1 MRVGDFGVEV
11 VAMQDGEVREI
22 GSGHVLARAGTVY
35 GLRLRNFGP
44 LRCVA
49 DVQIDGKVVTRGGLV
64 LDPYS
69 VSTLERPIDDR
80 EAGRFTVIAE
90 GDERVFGP
98 DGGRDNPELGMIEV
112 RFRRELPRDQRH
124 GIRPLPDVSILPV
137 PIIPVTH
144 GSDVPSPPAPRT
156 PPPPGRPMAPPEW
169 TPPGWQARG
178 PDVPPITNIASV
190 LSAAGVRQQ
199 PSMPADLVERAAG
212 TGLTG
217 HSSQQFVP
225 VSLGPLEHEATVIRL
240 RIVIGSDEAFAAPR
254 PLPATEDAPARPAA
268 RP

>member
-11 VAMQDGEVREI
+11 VAMHDGEVREI
-22 GSGHVLARAGTVY
+22 ESGHVLARPGTVY

-44 LRCVA
+44 LRCVT
-49 DVQIDGKVVTRGGLV
+49 DVRIDGTVVTQGGLV
-64 LDPYS
+64 LEPYS
-69 VSTLERPIDDR
+69 VTTLERPVDGR

-98 DGGRDNPELGMIEV
+98 DGGRDNPDLGMIEV
-112 RFRRELPRDQRH
+112 RFRRELPREPRRDA
-124 GIRPLPDVSILPV
+124 RPLPDVTTLPV

-144 GSDVPSPPAPRT
+144 GTDPSPARPRT
-156 PPPPGRPMAPPEW
+156 PAAPTRPMAPPEW
-169 TPPGWQARG
+169 TPPGWEARG

-190 LSAAGVRQQ
+190 LAPGVGHSSRM
-199 PSMPADLVERAAG
+199 PSDLVERAAG

-217 HSSQQFVP
+217 HSSQEFVP
-225 VSLGPLEHEATVIRL
+225 VTLGPLEREATVIRL
-240 RIVIGSDEAFAAPR
+240 RIVIGSDEAFSAPR
-254 PLPATEDAPARPAA
+254 PLPDAEDAPARPAA